1 MLLAGQHLREPTRP
15 SSPTLRLLTPLRP
28 HPILLIALAA
38 DLELRQEDIIPNTP
52 SLIVYSRRGYIK
64 RMRADT
70 FDVQR
75 LGGKGA

>member
-1 MLLAGQHLREPTRP
+1 MRASASREPKRP
-15 SSPTLRLLTPLRP
+15 SPIAHVAPLTPLQP